1 MALNE
6 DLPLSERVSYPM
18 VEPDM
23 ATRLVVRQLLF
34 SLQKWDGKTYNV
46 NGVEKTVEEIYQGYF
61 GAKMRKGPDYE
72 PMLFRGTGG
81 HGKTSSIVDA
91 FKIFCKLTGLNPVMK
106 VDANYIPSKKD
117 ALLNVVHAAGT
128 TSSIEFQLPVVHEE
142 KLPDGTAI
150 KYVTSLPER
159 SFAIA
164 KEVGFYNLYLDD
176 FLCTNSDMQNMWM
189 NVIQQRH
196 YKGMDLGEN
205 SYVLASG
212 NLGYDDDSYVTEP
225 SLPMKGRFPGGIYFL
240 QESVEGFANR
250 MNKKYGALD
259 NIGDAGIIE
268 FIEKNPK
275 FLIMTAEQ
283 RGDDRSAN
291 ISNPRGL
298 EAAIKKL
305 RVYFGEIEDG
315 ALDYKGRPVRL
326 SQSGIEDAVKDQ
338 IGPIAA
344 KDMSAHLIDLASG
357 IGLVARDIVQTGQL
371 SDKPNPE
378 YARFSNA
385 DNGNKTSSTQDI
397 YNKFFGEGSKASHGN
412 REAMSFQFIDSLA
425 RETVYAVSLNGV
437 GEKENLKTYVNFAKG
452 LTLVDPSFSHYAYH
466 RLAWRLK
473 SNDAFMDGSTIN
485 AKEAVMITTAAGTVM
500 GKDHMKSVS
509 DSLIGVNVHRDR
521 MVKKTKIPTIA
532 KEDKKLNL

>member
-1 MALNE
+1 MAINDNVSLA
-6 DLPLSERVSYPM
+6 DKISYPL

-23 ATRLVVRQLLF
+23 ATRLVVRQMLY
-34 SLQKWDGKTYNV
+34 SLQKWDGATYKD
-46 NGVEKTVEEIYQGYF
+46 GKTVEQLYQEYF
-61 GAKMRKGPDYE
+61 GAKMRKGPEYE

-91 FKIFCKLTGLNPVMK
+91 FKIFCNITGFNPVMK
-106 VDANYIPSKKD
+106 IDANYKPSKQD

-142 KLPDGTAI
+142 KLPNGESL

-196 YKGMDLGEN
+196 YKGMDLGDN

-250 MNKKYGALD
+250 MNKKFGSLD
-259 NIGDAGIIE
+259 SIGDAGIIE

-275 FLIMTAEQ
+275 WLTMTSEE
-283 RGDDRSAN
+283 RGDDRTAN
-291 ISNPRGL
+291 ICNPRGL

-315 ALDYKGRPVRL
+315 ALDHKGRPVVL
-326 SQSGIEDAVKDQ
+326 SASKLTETMIDQ
-338 IGPIAA
+338 IGPLAA
-344 KDMSAHLIDLASG
+344 KEVSAHLIDLATG
-357 IGLVARDIVQTGQL
+357 VGLIAKDVIYTGKL
-371 SDKPNPE
+371 DEKPNPE
-378 YARFSNA
+378 YAKFSKA
-385 DNGNKTSSTQDI
+385 DNNNRAVTSTAQI
-397 YNKFFGEGSKASHGN
+397 YDNLFTNGKPQM
-412 REAMSFQFIDSLA
+412 RDAMSFQLIDALA
-425 RETVYAVSLNGV
+425 REATSILRENGPDS
-437 GEKENLKTYVNFAKG
+437 EKNKQVYVNLAKG
-452 LTLVDPSFSHYAYH
+452 FQLVDASMISYAYN

-473 SNDAFMDGSTIN
+473 VVEGFADKGKIN
-485 AKEAVMITTAAGTVM
+485 IGVGAMITTAAGLVLGRDAVEQVT
-500 GKDHMKSVS
+500 H
-509 DSLIGVNVHRDR
+509 SLTGANAHDR
-521 MVKKTKIPTIA
+521 KMKTKAPA
-532 KEDKKLNL
+532 AAPAPAASQKQELKL